1 MKLNPDC
8 IRDILLEVEK
18 SATFEL
24 GLFLDKDS
32 GNSLFDKYSWS
43 EIAYHL
49 DQCTMANLLTYANIY
64 YADEYADVG
73 NLTPAGHEFIA
84 NIRQDTNWN
93 KTKQI
98 AKKVG
103 SFSLSAI
110 KDIASNVISEIVKS
124 NFQ

>member
-8 IRDILLEVEK
+8 IRDIHLEVEK
-18 SATFEL
+18 SSTFQF
-24 GLFLDKDS
+24 GLIIDTDK
-32 GNSLFDKYSWS
+32 GNPLFDKYSWS

-49 DQCTMANLLTYANIY
+49 DQCNMAKLLTGVDIY
-64 YADEYADVG
+64 YSDKYADIG
-73 NLTPAGHEFIA
+73 NLTPEGHEFIA
-84 NIRQDTNWN
+84 NIRQDTNWD

-110 KDIASNVISEIVKS
+110 KDIASNVISEIIKS
-124 NFQ
+124 KF

>member
-8 IRDILLEVEK
+8 IRDILIEVEK
-18 SATFEL
+18 SSTFQL
-24 GLFLDKDS
+24 GLVIDKECP
-32 GNSLFDKYSWS
+32 LFDKYSWS

-49 DQCTMANLLTYANIY
+49 DQCQMANLLTSTNIY
-64 YADEYADVG
+64 YSDEYAYIS
-73 NLTPAGHEFIA
+73 NLTPEGHEFIS

-98 AKKVG
+98 ARKVG

-110 KDIASNVISEIVKS
+110 KDIASNVISDIVKS
-124 NFQ
+124 KF